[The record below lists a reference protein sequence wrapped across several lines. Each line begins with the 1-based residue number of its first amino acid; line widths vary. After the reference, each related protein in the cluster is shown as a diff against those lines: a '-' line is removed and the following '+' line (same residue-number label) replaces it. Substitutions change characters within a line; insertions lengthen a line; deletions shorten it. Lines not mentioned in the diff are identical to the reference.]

1 MGNTYSSIQGQ
12 PSQGGHPPYPS
23 PADLKPAHPQLLPS
37 PHPSSLSNP
46 PPSLS
51 PSPVPHS
58 LHNPSPSPSPL
69 SLTGRQITVMISKE
83 CVVNVPVSDENI
95 TSGQLTTLFA
105 KKAREIGYP
114 CTSRQL

>member
-23 PADLKPAHPQLLPS
+23 PGDLKPAHPQLLPS
-37 PHPSSLSNP
+37 PP
-46 PPSLS
+46 PPLS

-69 SLTGRQITVMISKE
+69 SLAGRQITVMISKE

-114 CTSRQL
+114 CTSRRL